1 MRGKYIVI
9 EGSDGTGKSTQID
22 LLKKFLNKKGFIS
35 KTIHEPGETAIGIEL
50 RKIIKNKNLPRSART
65 NVLYLLRLDVS

>member
-22 LLKKFLNKKGFIS
+22 LLKKFLNKKGVIS
-35 KTIHEPGETAIGIEL
+35 KTIHEPGETAIGI
-50 RKIIKNKNLPRSART
+50 
-65 NVLYLLRLDVS
+65 

>member
-35 KTIHEPGETAIGIEL
+35 KTIHE
-50 RKIIKNKNLPRSART
+50 
-65 NVLYLLRLDVS
+65 LL